1 LERSKWYWHQT
12 LSFSHFGFASGYYVV
27 NEELAPLAFFK
38 FSSAGPLFPVVF
50 GSLGHLIGW
59 GWLTG
64 IGLNMLMLAAATL
77 VFIYLAQ
84 LDKTQILLTGLILL
98 VIGPVLMY
106 IPTNSQE
113 PFHQAGGLVFGRV
126 ILSAVAGE
134 DVSPFVVGGFGVLTF
149 H

>member
-1 LERSKWYWHQT
+1 
-12 LSFSHFGFASGYYVV
+12 V

-64 IGLNMLMLAAATL
+64 IGLNMLMLAAAHS
-77 VFIYLAQ
+77 FHYLAQ

-113 PFHQAGGLVFGRV
+113 PFHQAGGLV
-126 ILSAVAGE
+126 LAGLFYRLWQG